1 MDEIGAAE
9 VEQQRDVIHFDAHH
23 LFGEYRAGM
32 ESLTTLGAP
41 PPRGGGAGD
50 DAVSDTSWDC
60 EEEEMLRM
68 LAARDAPL
76 EPAESMQVEPAPEAP
91 QPAQHHHKATVHGLF
106 AYLDEAFLRR
116 LMPRYEALH
125 QLIHDRCRPL
135 LAKLA
140 EQARHIH
147 VLWHAFAARLVLEV
161 LAADARGLK
170 IRTTLAELE
179 ELYMRA
185 AGHKVRGAKCNWAN
199 MDMVRALA
207 HQTTVE
213 SLNFAED
220 KFRIACANPKK
231 RGRRTDEEKK
241 NVPHILN
248 AIKRKHIVSKK
259 SPRPAG
265 GGEQPAPPQPAPAPD
280 FYPLWVK
287 ILAIFDACAPRAD
300 NHGWYLERLHR
311 AARTLTAR
319 EWPLRGLVRSLL
331 NMERVFERRRVTL
344 TRDHDAISGARFLCA
359 YTGEPL
365 AVGDEVW
372 LVRVLVNSAKRQKKW
387 YVKGK
392 VPAEASSAPEFMRSV
407 RAYFVRCEVTSLCSV
422 FYAPYAAR
430 DAARPEGAPRPES
443 KPARKSSRPAP
454 PPHGLPP
461 HRQFCVSTLWLL
473 MNRVRVFIGDNALA
487 RHVSHRAQ
495 RARSMEAEMA
505 CLAAM
510 LEQALGGGEFARDWR
525 TFLTVAT
532 FGLEYTR
539 ELHDRSAADPA
550 FRPDP
555 RLAQYND
562 TTHDTVMDFID
573 ALLPPRRC
581 AGGGGEG
588 TESSPSAPSPL
599 LQQYDMA
606 QFGIVLAESALE
618 RAGGAKKGGVRA
630 VRPALAKRGGALL
643 ATQLLAM
650 SAEREEARAARLGTP
665 RSYREERER
674 MARLEDYLTRHPFL
688 FLALFELLF
697 APHAAPR
704 IAAFPEPI
712 VLLARMHLCISVD

>member
-392 VPAEASSAPEFMRSV
+392 VPARGEQRTRVYALGARLLCALRGDQPVQRLLRTLRCAGRCAAGGRSA
-407 RAYFVRCEVTSLCSV
+407 
-422 FYAPYAAR
+422 
-430 DAARPEGAPRPES
+430 PES

-555 RLAQYND
+555 RLSRN
-562 TTHDTVMDFID
+562 TTT
-573 ALLPPRRC
+573 RR
-581 AGGGGEG
+581 
-588 TESSPSAPSPL
+588 T
-599 LQQYDMA
+599 
-606 QFGIVLAESALE
+606 
-618 RAGGAKKGGVRA
+618 
-630 VRPALAKRGGALL
+630 
-643 ATQLLAM
+643 
-650 SAEREEARAARLGTP
+650 
-665 RSYREERER
+665 
-674 MARLEDYLTRHPFL
+674 TR
-688 FLALFELLF
+688 
-697 APHAAPR
+697 
-704 IAAFPEPI
+704 
-712 VLLARMHLCISVD
+712 